1 MREHKSNPPTD
12 STLPASSLST
22 AVALVIAVSM
32 VTATMMGFVRL
43 KSAQIEAGYRI
54 HDLRTRL
61 VTIEQQR
68 AALDVERAALSR
80 PSRLAQIARVD
91 LGLVPADTS
100 SANSPRLLPPT
111 PLTTTTT
118 ASTTATTS
126 TTPPATPVTH

>member
-12 STLPASSLST
+12 STPPASSLST

-32 VTATMMGFVRL
+32 VTATMLGFVRL

-100 SANSPRLLPPT
+100 SANSARLLPPAS
-111 PLTTTTT
+111 TTTTT
-118 ASTTATTS
+118 ATVTTS
-126 TTPPATPVTH
+126 TTPVTH